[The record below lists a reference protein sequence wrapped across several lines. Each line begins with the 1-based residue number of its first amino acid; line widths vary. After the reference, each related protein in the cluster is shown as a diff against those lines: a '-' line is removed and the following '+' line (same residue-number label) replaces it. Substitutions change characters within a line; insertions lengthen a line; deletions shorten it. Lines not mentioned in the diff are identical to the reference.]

1 MKTLTAFWNFWMK
14 IPTKMTQ
21 WCWRKRKD
29 LSEVTTYSVKISLMR
44 TWLIVKIFQI
54 KYDFSQIFL
63 SLWIGLLRQ
72 WQDMLH
78 LIVKQLQLSE
88 TLNKIIGDIKRL
100 EEEVGKVLMGRP
112 PPPVMHNKSD
122 LEKDIDGLKV
132 SKLKL
137 DIHLQKKF

>member
-1 MKTLTAFWNFWMK
+1 MNFE
-14 IPTKMTQ
+14 
-21 WCWRKRKD
+21 
-29 LSEVTTYSVKISLMR
+29 LNFL
-44 TWLIVKIFQI
+44 
-54 KYDFSQIFL
+54 QIFYFFR
-63 SLWIGLLRQ
+63 IGLLRQ

-88 TLNKIIGDIKRL
+88 TLNKIVGDIKRL

-132 SKLKL
+132 SYF
-137 DIHLQKKF
+137 Q

>member
-1 MKTLTAFWNFWMK
+1 
-14 IPTKMTQ
+14 
-21 WCWRKRKD
+21 
-29 LSEVTTYSVKISLMR
+29 
-44 TWLIVKIFQI
+44 
-54 KYDFSQIFL
+54 
-63 SLWIGLLRQ
+63 
-72 WQDMLH
+72 MLH

-132 SKLKL
+132 SWFRLS
-137 DIHLQKKF
+137 IHLKEVYLNLNIW